1 VVKTKAGAN
10 MMATRLSEEVFVG
23 GSEAFRTY
31 LTIGMAFT
39 FLVTPSRSIKILLI
53 ISGTQILFTTLKINQ
68 ALALSTAKKN

>member
-1 VVKTKAGAN
+1 

-39 FLVTPSRSIKILLI
+39 FVIAPSRSAKKSI
-53 ISGTQILFTTLKINQ
+53 ISK
-68 ALALSTAKKN
+68 

>member
-1 VVKTKAGAN
+1 

-39 FLVTPSRSIKILLI
+39 FLVAPSRSAKKLT
-53 ISGTQILFTTLKINQ
+53 ISSTQIIFTT
-68 ALALSTAKKN
+68 